1 MHRAEAPE
9 ALARGAHGIRG
20 DRLTRMAPREG
31 DKRYRSR
38 PGIHGYLH
46 FITGANPERTI
57 PKAVAELEKAGLLKV
72 TRRCDPKTG
81 RRTSHLYEIIESPE
95 RIRR

>member
-1 MHRAEAPE
+1 MHRPEAPE

-20 DRLTRMAPREG
+20 DRLTRMAPREE
-31 DKRYRSR
+31 DKRYRSH

-57 PKAVAELEKAGLLKV
+57 PKAIAELEKAGLLKV
-72 TRRCDPKTG
+72 TRRLILRPAGAPAISTKSSKAPK
-81 RRTSHLYEIIESPE
+81 